1 MMMMNTPFLSN
12 NNCSRPDLVFQY
24 GSPMFFTVER
34 STYQQS
40 NNKRKYSA
48 LAVETQNEDPV
59 VSVTKRARCV
69 PVRCKR
75 TFSDLNN
82 YKSYRN
88 EEEEVAEEEPAVY
101 SPSKRTRTT
110 LLSKGRVFLYTPS
123 VMERI
128 NQTPATDLGINHQTI
143 NNQQETAIE
152 SITRRMG
159 HLSLVH
165 SQEETAIESLTR
177 RMGSLSL
184 AQSREETEIES
195 LIRHMEKLSL
205 AQSQEEIEIETIIR
219 GMENLSL
226 APSHDENI
234 KLITSRLSKLSLT
247 QSQE

>member
-48 LAVETQNEDPV
+48 LAVETQNEDTV
-59 VSVTKRARCV
+59 ASVSKRARCV

-88 EEEEVAEEEPAVY
+88 EEEEVAEEEPAVH

-128 NQTPATDLGINHQTI
+128 NQTPATDLGINHQTV
-143 NNQQETAIE
+143 NNQQETAIESLIHRMGNLSLAHSREETAIE

-159 HLSLVH
+159 S
-165 SQEETAIESLTR
+165 
-177 RMGSLSL
+177 
-184 AQSREETEIES
+184 
-195 LIRHMEKLSL
+195 LSL
-205 AQSQEEIEIETIIR
+205 AQSQEEKEIESITHR
-219 GMENLSL
+219 MKNLSL
-226 APSHDENI
+226 S
-234 KLITSRLSKLSLT
+234 
-247 QSQE
+247 QSQEENK